1 MYTGLESL
9 EGKVGLV
16 ALCDVTSQ
24 SDVDKL
30 AKSIEKVIKDK
41 SLRFWAVVNNAG
53 VAVGAQIDITPMS
66 AFEKVMAVN
75 YFGVV
80 RTTKAALPF
89 LKLTKHS
96 RVINL
101 SSMAGFCFTGK
112 GYSHYIQLL
121 HTNVYIIHMLICKL
135 LWVRTAAPS
144 TLLRAWPSA
153 SDTSWATSTYTSPT
167 STPAS

>member
-1 MYTGLESL
+1 MKVHPYYPISWHSLQRHLLSLPFLSLSLPTGLESL

-16 ALCDVTSQ
+16 AICDVTSQ

-30 AKSIEKVIKDK
+30 AKSIEKIIKDK

-53 VAVGAQIDITPMS
+53 IGVGAQIDITPMF

-96 RVINL
+96 RIINL
-101 SSMAGFCFTGK
+101 SSIAGFVFAG
-112 GYSHYIQLL
+112 
-121 HTNVYIIHMLICKL
+121 
-135 LWVRTAAPS
+135 
-144 TLLRAWPSA
+144 
-153 SDTSWATSTYTSPT
+153 
-167 STPAS
+167 

>member
-80 RTTKAALPF
+80 RTTKAVLPF

-101 SSMAGFCFTGK
+101 SSMAGFCFTGELV
-112 GYSHYIQLL
+112 YAMLYMCNILATILTYCTLL
-121 HTNVYIIHMLICKL
+121 THNVY
-135 LWVRTAAPS
+135 S
-144 TLLRAWPSA
+144 SYGSLLRHQARGGGPGQVPQTRA
-153 SDTSWATSTYTSPT
+153 GLL
-167 STPAS
+167 